1 MIYYPIAI
9 FQDPDQS
16 NFGAIIPDL
25 AGAYPVGDTIEEVIQ
40 DAHELAQ
47 FHIEGLLDAG
57 IPLNNKPESIQEHR
71 LNPEYKDA
79 VLWAMIAV
87 DETVFTKQVRFNV
100 SWSEYLL
107 KQVDEYVAQHHE
119 TRSGFLARAVQQAMQ
134 H

>member
-1 MIYYPIAI
+1 MIYYPMAI
-9 FQDPDQS
+9 FQDENQS

-25 AGAYPVGDTIEEVIQ
+25 QGAYPVGDTIEELIQ
-40 DAHELAQ
+40 DAQELTE

-57 IPLNNKPESIQEHR
+57 LPLNDKPKSIQEHR

-79 VLWAMIAV
+79 ILWAMVAV
-87 DETVFTKQVRFNV
+87 DETQFVKQVRFNV

-119 TRSGFLARAVQQAMQ
+119 TRSGFLAKVVQKAMR
-134 H
+134 